1 MLFKIRMAFL
11 SCSAALHL
19 HRGGHESDLG
29 EFWALLREFKPD
41 NRASGEWMTV
51 MLNAF
56 QKAAIFPSTREYS
69 RKRQRRSELL
79 SSCSSDSDAS

>member
-1 MLFKIRMAFL
+1 MLFKVRMAFL

-19 HRGGHESDLG
+19 HRGGHESDLD
-29 EFWALLREFKPD
+29 EFLALIREFKPV
-41 NRASGEWMTV
+41 NRASGEWMAV

-56 QKAAIFPSTREYS
+56 QKAAIFPSTRESS